1 MKKGLRHHCRKCGGV
16 VCTSCYSCKEKL
28 KVYVDRDDSVKVWVN
43 PSKTHS
49 PPAFTVC
56 KRCHTQVMEE
66 LRVTKAL
73 SQKRPNVFCQL
84 CGMPCMKKTI
94 PHILLDGSIQCI
106 HLHFLRHLPPLSVP
120 HLHCLSWVPVAVA
133 VVVAVAVA
141 CSCSLRLQ
149 GAGGRGLHAA
159 ARWAP
164 GRWWLAESG

>member
-1 MKKGLRHHCRKCGGV
+1 MPGSVKKGLRHHCRKCGGV

-28 KVYVDRDDSVKVWVN
+28 KVYVDRDDSVKIWVD

-94 PHILLDGSIQCI
+94 ANE
-106 HLHFLRHLPPLSVP
+106 LHFNTDFVVVP
-120 HLHCLSWVPVAVA
+120 ETLFGKYVDLVAVSFTTA
-133 VVVAVAVA
+133 P
-141 CSCSLRLQ
+141 SLTLFSLYCQAIQQFMVIKMILER
-149 GAGGRGLHAA
+149 
-159 ARWAP
+159 
-164 GRWWLAESG
+164 